1 MIAVWCLTTQCFGCE
16 DWFHE
21 SHIPGGVPRS
31 DFAAFFC
38 QSCVT
43 GPLQFLSQYTDACL
57 WPPQSSATPTRDA
70 PPPAGSGSV
79 GSGGVSGAADAGAG
93 GASGCCTS
101 SGSGGAAGDGSGAS
115 ASTNSGISGDASGDT
130 KGGAG
135 AAQPVAGAPSVPAPG
150 TPASPGVVPLCLTLA
165 TRRGQLNVPRATSPL
180 FFPAGW
186 HELLCT
192 CRTCTRAY
200 AAANVPYMTQAVE
213 EDPDEETQATAIAQQ
228 IDATQV
234 VEQVALGMMAAA
246 RGAAGGR
253 EAAARCVGWTARV
266 QSLFPPR

>member
-1 MIAVWCLTTQCFGCE
+1 MQCFGCE

-70 PPPAGSGSV
+70 PAATGSGSV
-79 GSGGVSGAADAGAG
+79 GSGGVTGAADAGAG

-101 SGSGGAAGDGSGAS
+101 SGSGGAAGDGSGAD

-130 KGGAG
+130 EGGAG
-135 AAQPVAGAPSVPAPG
+135 GAQPAAGAPSVPAPG

-200 AAANVPYMTQAVE
+200 AAANVPYVTQAVE